1 MRKLWLLIVILLL
14 GFLGWRWFY
23 PPQAPQITAGTA
35 AGRQDD
41 EIKVLLDSMDRV
53 AGFPAQEAYQ
63 PIGERPL
70 FFSKRRPPPPYVPAL
85 PGKKPP
91 VRPPR
96 KIGKPRIQLS
106 AVIIIGKEK
115 YALIKGGR
123 QRDSRRVRVG
133 EEVDGWKVTSIDQG
147 KLVLSNGSESEEVL
161 LRNYK
166 PVLPVK
172 TSPKRPVKNTKNN
185 NAVKNPAPVSYTH
198 LTLPTTP
205 HV

>member
-1 MRKLWLLIVILLL
+1 MRKLWLLISILLL

-23 PPQAPQITAGTA
+23 PPQAPQVTVNATPGKQT
-35 AGRQDD
+35 D

-70 FFSKRRPPPPYVPAL
+70 FFNKRRPPPPYVPAP
-85 PGKKPP
+85 PGRKPP
-91 VRPPR
+91 SRPPR

-106 AVIIIGKEK
+106 AVIIVGKEK

-123 QRDSRRVRVG
+123 QRNSRRVRVG
-133 EEVDGWKVTSIDQG
+133 EEVDGWKVTSIDQS
-147 KLVLSNGSESEEVL
+147 KLVLSNGSETEEVL

-172 TSPKRPVKNTKNN
+172 TSPKRSVNNTRNN
-185 NAVKNPAPVSYTH
+185 NAVKKPAPK
-198 LTLPTTP
+198 PAMP
-205 HV
+205 KR

>member
-70 FFSKRRPPPPYVPAL
+70 FFSKRRPPPPYVPAP

-96 KIGKPRIQLS
+96 KVGKPRIQLS

-123 QRDSRRVRVG
+123 QRNSRRVRVG

-172 TSPKRPVKNTKNN
+172 TPPKRPVKNTKNN
-185 NAVKNPAPVSYTH
+185 NAVKKPAPR
-198 LTLPTTP
+198 PAMP
-205 HV
+205 KR